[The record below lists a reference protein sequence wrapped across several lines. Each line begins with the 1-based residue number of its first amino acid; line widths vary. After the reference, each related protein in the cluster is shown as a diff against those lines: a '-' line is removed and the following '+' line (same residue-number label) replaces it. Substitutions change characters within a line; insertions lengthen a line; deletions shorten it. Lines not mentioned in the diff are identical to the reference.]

1 MNLVTLSLHSTVV
14 SKLIRNSRLVR
25 IVAMHFETLPKFLRF
40 YTITDLK
47 HQAHVHTG
55 RWRAETKGF
64 GPNKSKAKQPYT
76 ESSKNQVQ
84 NKSNMASDFL
94 ILSPSSP
101 SSSDKQSSAQI

>member
-25 IVAMHFETLPKFLRF
+25 IVAMHFETLPKFLGF

-55 RWRAETKGF
+55 RWRAEIKVLGLI
-64 GPNKSKAKQPYT
+64 NQKQNNLIRKALKIKYKTNPT
-76 ESSKNQVQ
+76 WS
-84 NKSNMASDFL
+84 L
-94 ILSPSSP
+94 IV
-101 SSSDKQSSAQI
+101 